1 MKRAFALLI
10 VASLSFQA
18 LAQGTAMDFI
28 RANWGTVS
36 FGTAGA
42 DYASFSSGT
51 AFSAVGNPAKLPL
64 SSQKLD
70 AAGTFGLLPS
80 GESRSM
86 VYGGGASVKL
96 GRIGISAAYLGIS
109 HPEIQLSSAGGGA
122 SGRFSPN
129 DMMVGLGLAVG
140 IGDYLSLG
148 AVGRYAGSALDAKT
162 KLSSLSA
169 DVVAMFRKDALSISA
184 GVVALGP
191 KVESVSNRS
200 YSLPSSARLG
210 AAYVLSFGDFA
221 LDIMADADYYFSE
234 NLCIAAGI
242 QAGYKDMVF
251 LRTGMN
257 VTTIN
262 DDFIAT
268 PVPSVI
274 ATGAGVKLFGV
285 KLDLG
290 VTLNALTGS
299 ALMASLGYAF

>member
-1 MKRAFALLI
+1 M
-10 VASLSFQA
+10 SFQA

-28 RANWGTVS
+28 RANWGPVT

-51 AFSAVGNPAKLPL
+51 AFSAVCNPAKIPL
-64 SSQKLD
+64 SAQKLD
-70 AAGTFGLLPS
+70 AAGTFGLIPS

-96 GRIGISAAYLGIS
+96 GRIGISAAYLDIS

-122 SGRFSPN
+122 SGRFAPN
-129 DMMVGLGLAVG
+129 DMMVGLGLSVG

-148 AVGRYAGSALDAKT
+148 AVGRYAGSALDART

-184 GVVALGP
+184 GVAALGP

-200 YSLPSSARLG
+200 YPLPSSARLG
-210 AAYVLSFGDFA
+210 AAYVLGFGDFA
-221 LDIMADADYYFSE
+221 LDIMADADYYFSG
-234 NLCIAAGI
+234 NMCIASGI
-242 QAGYKDMVF
+242 QAAYKDMVF
-251 LRTGMN
+251 LRTGLN
-257 VTTIN
+257 VTTVN
-262 DDFIAT
+262 DEFIAT
-268 PVPSVI
+268 PVPSVF
-274 ATGAGVKLFGV
+274 AVGAGVKLFGV
-285 KLDLG
+285 KLDFAA
-290 VTLNALTGS
+290 TFNAAAGS